1 VKHANITDIAT
12 YLRLFTTELGERILQ
27 SYPPLCRIEDG
38 FSPLIHNLLRKPFPA
53 QRLAIMGLAKRWE
66 LARAAAVIAECGTGK
81 TLISLGSIYVH
92 SKGRP
97 FTALVMVPPQL
108 TEKWAR
114 EAFLTVPR
122 VRVFLIDGLRDSNTS
137 SPNGIHEV
145 KLRHGRIVR
154 DGLHTMLTDLRL
166 RGGSRSPRTRWDE
179 LCSSPSV
186 FIVGRDRAKLGYFWR
201 PAYQIPKSGSC
212 QGIPVNA
219 DTGEPVYRGDERLLA
234 SDLARVRHSEAIGGI
249 RETEGTGKKRRPLF
263 SALWQA
269 DQTKIRRCAPIEF
282 TGRYLQGFF
291 DYGIAD
297 EVHEL
302 KGDTAQGNAL
312 GTLAACAKRIAV
324 LTGTLLGGYADDLFN
339 ILFRLEPHNMVS
351 EGFEWGEGG
360 VRRFME
366 TYGVLEKVAIIQ
378 PAENACSKA
387 RVTRQVRRR
396 PGASPLLF
404 GRFLMS
410 LGAFVSLEDISEALP
425 PYAEEVIGVSMD
437 SVLAEAYAE
446 LEEAIK
452 QALKEHRGNRS
463 VLSIAL
469 NTLLLYPDR
478 PFGLGSLTGFDYD
491 PVARRRESFLIAET
505 RDLATQCHYAKER
518 RLLEEVKAELAQ
530 GRRCQIYA
538 VYTQKRDVTE
548 RLESILL
555 AEGIRVAVLTSKV
568 PPEQRE
574 CWYERQVRQGIE
586 VVICHPK
593 LVQTGLDL
601 IQFPTLIF
609 YETGYSIFVL
619 RQASRRSWRIG
630 QKEPVKVKF
639 LYYEDTVQASCL
651 RLMGKKLL
659 VSLAMEGKFASEGL
673 QAMEED
679 DDLLVAMARELVQER
694 GIGESADAIWK
705 NLRKQQEEVFN
716 VRSEPGSSE
725 ESGSVGVLETAAA
738 HSDLFA
744 TEASVWGP
752 MHQLVLF
759 GQCGVVPERTK
770 NRRLIRKTSDPQPIQ
785 PSLFETL

>member
-1 VKHANITDIAT
+1 VINDG
-12 YLRLFTTELGERILQ
+12 LSVRL
-27 SYPPLCRIEDG
+27 
-38 FSPLIHNLLRKPFPA
+38 
-53 QRLAIMGLAKRWE
+53 
-66 LARAAAVIAECGTGK
+66 GT
-81 TLISLGSIYVH
+81 
-92 SKGRP
+92 
-97 FTALVMVPPQL
+97 QC
-108 TEKWAR
+108 
-114 EAFLTVPR
+114 TVPS
-122 VRVFLIDGLRDSNTS
+122 I
-137 SPNGIHEV
+137 
-145 KLRHGRIVR
+145 
-154 DGLHTMLTDLRL
+154 
-166 RGGSRSPRTRWDE
+166 
-179 LCSSPSV
+179 

-201 PAYQIPKSGSC
+201 PAYHVPQRGLC

-234 SDLARVRHSEAIGGI
+234 SDLARVRHSEVIGGI
-249 RETEGTGKKRRPLF
+249 KTTEAAGKARRLLF
-263 SALWQA
+263 SPLWQA
-269 DQTKIRRCAPIEF
+269 DQTKIRRCAPIDF
-282 TGRYLQGFF
+282 IGRYLQGFF

-312 GTLAACAKRIAV
+312 GTLAACAKRVAV

-339 ILFRLEPHNMVS
+339 ILFRLEPHSIVS
-351 EGFEWGEGG
+351 EGFEWGESG

-366 TYGVLEKVAIIQ
+366 SYGVLEKVAIIQ
-378 PAENACSKA
+378 PEENACSKA

-425 PYAEEVIGVSMD
+425 PYEEEVIGVPMD
-437 SVLAEAYAE
+437 SALAEAYAE

-491 PVARRRESFLIAET
+491 PVTRRRESFVIAET
-505 RDLATQCHYAKER
+505 RDLATNCQYAKER

-530 GRRCQIYA
+530 GRRCQIYV

-548 RLESILL
+548 RLESILHR
-555 AEGIRVAVLTSKV
+555 EGIRVAVLSSKV

-574 CWYERQVRQGIE
+574 SWYERQVRQGIE

-659 VSLAMEGKFASEGL
+659 VSLAMEGKFANEGL
-673 QAMEED
+673 QAIDGD
-679 DDLLVAMARELVQER
+679 DDLLMAMARELVQER

-705 NLRKQQEEVFN
+705 NLRKQQEEVFSI
-716 VRSEPGSSE
+716 RSEFDSKEGSHS
-725 ESGSVGVLETAAA
+725 SGVLETEIGD
-738 HSDLFA
+738 SDRSFA
-744 TEASVWGP
+744 TELSAWNP
-752 MHQLVLF
+752 MHQLALF
-759 GQCGVVPERTK
+759 GQCRVLSEATK
-770 NRRLIRKTSDPQPIQ
+770 SRRVIRKTSCPQSTQ
-785 PSLFETL
+785 QSLFETV